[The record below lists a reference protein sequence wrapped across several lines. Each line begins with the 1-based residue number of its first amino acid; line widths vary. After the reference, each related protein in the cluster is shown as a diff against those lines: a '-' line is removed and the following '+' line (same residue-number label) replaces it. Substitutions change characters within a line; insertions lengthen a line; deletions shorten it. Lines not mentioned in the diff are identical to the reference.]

1 MYSAA
6 AAGGGRQ
13 TAGTKYSV
21 QRAEIASFICP
32 FNYLF
37 DSSIQAGLLGHWSSV
52 SVALS
57 VR

>member
-6 AAGGGRQ
+6 AAGGRQ
-13 TAGTKYSV
+13 TAGPKYSV
-21 QRAEIASFICP
+21 QGAETASFICP

-37 DSSIQAGLLGHWSSV
+37 DGSIQAGLLGHWSSV